1 MFTDVRIKP
10 NCTINMVTSITEDEE
25 YFSEYS
31 PYNIIQQL
39 KNKQIIYEED
49 KTTVVNE
56 VVVHNSEFRKCV
68 KRFLNKYIK
77 STYQYESNIKE
88 DPIYNSKNFDL
99 IINEIIPLLIKYD
112 IIEEKSTK
120 NTLQAS
126 TKAWVLKKYD
136 LAEIFKAEEDTKAE
150 LYEFWKEVN
159 CYKK

>member
-1 MFTDVRIKP
+1 M
-10 NCTINMVTSITEDEE
+10 
-25 YFSEYS
+25 
-31 PYNIIQQL
+31 
-39 KNKQIIYEED
+39 
-49 KTTVVNE
+49 
-56 VVVHNSEFRKCV
+56 
-68 KRFLNKYIK
+68 
-77 STYQYESNIKE
+77 
-88 DPIYNSKNFDL
+88 
-99 IINEIIPLLIKYD
+99 IKYD